1 MSLIAGGP
9 TMISLWAILDEADVE
24 AYAGSLVLPSYLSH
38 LRLAPFRFRDQSE
51 NCDGQQPL
59 KLTYCGEGRLEE
71 FLLHPNGHVLDMIRF
86 ACPRIKTSKIRLP
99 QDDAKWYW
107 SPSADPPEPMR
118 VYFEPTTR
126 SLSGA
131 EPLPP
136 SPAAYVS
143 VSRRH
148 VFIGR
153 SIVESYLKAW
163 FESLGIDYSE
173 ARFEFDTPSGGI
185 EFAASSFG
193 GQMFLADDVIAGEL
207 IRYAGLQRP
216 LSYVSDCVELDLE
229 PAPQEKCGIHP
240 NGVYIQLSQR
250 VE

>member
-1 MSLIAGGP
+1 
-9 TMISLWAILDEADVE
+9 MISLWTLLSEADVE

-38 LRLAPFRFRDQSE
+38 LRLGPFKFHEQSE
-51 NCDGQQPL
+51 NSDGQQPL

-71 FLLHPNGHVLDMIRF
+71 FLLHPRDHVLDMIRF
-86 ACPRIKTSKIRLP
+86 ACPQIKTSRIRLP

-118 VYFEPTTR
+118 IYFEPTTR
-126 SLSGA
+126 SLCGSDS
-131 EPLPP
+131 LPP
-136 SPAAYVS
+136 SPEAYVS

-163 FESLGIDYSE
+163 FESLGIDE
-173 ARFEFDTPSGGI
+173 AGAQFEFDTPSGGI
-185 EFAASSFG
+185 EFTASAVG
-193 GQMFLADDVIAGEL
+193 GQMFLSDDVIAGEL
-207 IRYAGLQRP
+207 IRYAGVDRP
-216 LSYVSDCVELDLE
+216 LSYVRDWVELDLDS
-229 PAPQEKCGIHP
+229 APQDKCGIHRD
-240 NGVYIQLSQR
+240 GVYIQLSER